1 VSTDKTRVFYAGLE
15 NPLSITGGGGSGAE
29 KVNVTFSG
37 SSGTAVTGTKVG
49 PGQYMVT
56 CFNTGVATVIAT
68 DGKNTQKLTIP
79 IKKTPDPLATVGSKA
94 GGPVPA
100 NFFKAQLGVGADLK
114 DFVFEGVK
122 YKVIEFTMVFTGRG
136 FPELKFVP
144 HTGGPYF
151 NDEAKQYLKMC
162 RDGTTIIIDEIK
174 VLGPDGT
181 RKLDQNISFTL
192 Q

>member
-1 VSTDKTRVFYAGLE
+1 
-15 NPLSITGGGGSGAE
+15 
-29 KVNVTFSG
+29 
-37 SSGTAVTGTKVG
+37 
-49 PGQYMVT
+49 
-56 CFNTGVATVIAT
+56 
-68 DGKNTQKLTIP
+68 
-79 IKKTPDPLATVGSKA
+79 
-94 GGPVPA
+94 
-100 NFFKAQLGVGADLK
+100 LK

-122 YKVIEFTMVFTGRG
+122 FKVIEFTMVFTGKG
-136 FPELKFVP
+136 FPELAYTQIK
-144 HTGGPYF
+144 GGPYF